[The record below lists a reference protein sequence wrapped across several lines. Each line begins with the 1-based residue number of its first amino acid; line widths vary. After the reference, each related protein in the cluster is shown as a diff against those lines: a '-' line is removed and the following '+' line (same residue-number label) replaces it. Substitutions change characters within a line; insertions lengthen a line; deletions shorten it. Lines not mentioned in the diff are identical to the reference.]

1 MNRKGLGEG
10 GGKGKYGALTRGYN
24 QTQQPL
30 PPRIWSA
37 KQQKELQRQ
46 WRRPENSSQPE
57 RRVAVPSLL
66 LEVRQMPWLHLIL
79 CLGFLF
85 FF

>member
-10 GGKGKYGALTRGYN
+10 GGKGKYGALTCGYN

-37 KQQKELQRQ
+37 KQQKELQCQ
-46 WRRPENSSQPE
+46 WRRPENSSQ
-57 RRVAVPSLL
+57 S
-66 LEVRQMPWLHLIL
+66 
-79 CLGFLF
+79 
-85 FF
+85 